1 MPPRYGQ
8 RILTPTAALEICRLK
23 RLGMHVGVIA
33 RRFGVSSATIS
44 EITRGRLWRDAGTP
58 RPTLT
63 PRQRQ
68 VLRLLAEGYTT
79 VAVGR
84 RLGITT
90 TAVHSTIGRI
100 ADRYELAPDPERT
113 VAMHVLVE
121 AARRGDLKG

>member
-23 RLGMHVGVIA
+23 RLGMRVGVIA
-33 RRFGVSSATIS
+33 RRFGVSSATVS

-84 RLGITT
+84 RLGITA
-90 TAVHSTIGRI
+90 TAVHSTISRI
-100 ADRYELAPDPERT
+100 ADRYELEPDPERT
-113 VAMHVLVE
+113 AVTQIVIE